1 MNQNVISN
9 SNKTYTKKSSL
20 NLNMN
25 YEKSTSLD
33 LELDKQSHE
42 SLVKKQSYTNGN
54 NTHISN
60 FNLSIEM
67 IRKLVLKNSKIR
79 NSYVNPLLQEKLKNE
94 TNEKTNLSNNKT
106 LNYLTP
112 PKQILK
118 CTNFHSKRLASM
130 HISTQINNNENT
142 PKNSGFIE
150 ASNSSNTELNDS
162 KSFYIPNESY
172 FTDNSNI
179 QLNETENNIDFK
191 INYSAK
197 TTDMIAFF
205 KKVLIDVQHNNL
217 SLINKISSSNPKL
230 KCFSDLNKTCFYSIT
245 EKDNILKDIYYES
258 KIFHQ
263 YRSYLK
269 RKQEIYHSGN
279 KQMFST
285 FKDEQ
290 QGTLSDDIVCVI
302 CNDGD
307 YEEDNLIVY
316 CAVSFKLIV

>member
-1 MNQNVISN
+1 MIS
-9 SNKTYTKKSSL
+9 
-20 NLNMN
+20 
-25 YEKSTSLD
+25 
-33 LELDKQSHE
+33 
-42 SLVKKQSYTNGN
+42 
-54 NTHISN
+54 
-60 FNLSIEM
+60 
-67 IRKLVLKNSKIR
+67 
-79 NSYVNPLLQEKLKNE
+79 
-94 TNEKTNLSNNKT
+94 
-106 LNYLTP
+106 
-112 PKQILK
+112 
-118 CTNFHSKRLASM
+118 
-130 HISTQINNNENT
+130 
-142 PKNSGFIE
+142 
-150 ASNSSNTELNDS
+150 
-162 KSFYIPNESY
+162 
-172 FTDNSNI
+172 
-179 QLNETENNIDFK
+179 
-191 INYSAK
+191 
-197 TTDMIAFF
+197 FF